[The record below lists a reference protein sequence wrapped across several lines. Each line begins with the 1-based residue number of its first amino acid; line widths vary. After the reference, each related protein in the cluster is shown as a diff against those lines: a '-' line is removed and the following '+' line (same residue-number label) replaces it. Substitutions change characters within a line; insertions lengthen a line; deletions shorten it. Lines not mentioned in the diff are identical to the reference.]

1 MPVNK
6 LESRGGMTRN
16 LIKWFTLYPLGFVVG
31 LIFSILGAVML
42 FIGLYVLFAILF
54 TIGIIINIVGTG
66 FLM

>member
-1 MPVNK
+1 MASVY
-6 LESRGGMTRN
+6 SISTRMTGR
-16 LIKWFTLYPLGFVVG
+16 LIRWFLPCPLGFVVG